1 MKLLDGRATSA
12 SIKEEIAQ
20 EVEAFIAKGGRKP
33 HLAAILVGENGASVT
48 YVNAKVKACEK
59 VGFEST
65 LVQLPATISEEALL
79 AEIEKLNQQ
88 LTGNM
93 MEDMDIRDKIHNLEM
108 KVKGI
113 KPMDTRIDCVGCG
126 S

>member
-65 LVQLPATISEEALL
+65 LVQLPDTISEEALL
-79 AEIEKLNQQ
+79 AEIEKLNN
-88 LTGNM
+88 LSL
-93 MEDMDIRDKIHNLEM
+93 IH
-108 KVKGI
+108 I
-113 KPMDTRIDCVGCG
+113 
-126 S
+126 